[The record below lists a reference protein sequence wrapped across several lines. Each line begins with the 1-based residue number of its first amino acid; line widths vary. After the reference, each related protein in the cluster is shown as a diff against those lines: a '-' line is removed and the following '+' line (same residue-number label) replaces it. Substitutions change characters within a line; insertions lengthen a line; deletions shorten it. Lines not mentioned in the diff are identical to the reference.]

1 MRAAATVVDAAHWPA
16 VSTALFEEHVDELP
30 LPGDK
35 TDDGE
40 NESPTAA
47 MEVNNE
53 DNESIQSKTAAPAPA
68 EHEAQ
73 LQQDKRKAESLL
85 AELAAKAL
93 PAPPVEAATEL
104 VPAEAFDEVAATR
117 AAKKLTVAKLRK
129 ALEAT
134 GASTAGL
141 KSVLVARFVDVE
153 WATAVVEH
161 ATAMAS
167 MPAKSENKSKE
178 QYVALRWKGDNSVAS
193 LVALCT
199 RHDKKPELVITAM
212 TSIAPRHVLITLGL
226 EKGRQF
232 KRLTLIRKWEPA
244 LVEENLIPGWVKT
257 ECTGG
262 EDVLVRCESN
272 WKALIAFVPLEE
284 VLEIEFKDGAMD
296 VATAALKAAIAD
308 VAAPKT
314 PAQRDTMLSSVTRRS
329 LADETLPQSLSP
341 LERIQNASRQVQGDK
356 LDQSQYI
363 SAHEKNLAALTRKLD
378 KAKDMNVQLRAW
390 GRRCKEITK
399 DSHSKTIDAEARL
412 RRLIVGLNN
421 AQMVSKERVRIRAL
435 EKNLGKVTRMYS
447 MEKESHK
454 ETIESHKET
463 IDRVE
468 EIWAMKFE
476 DNRIPYR
483 VLIHFSGIVKS
494 HTEENRNFLEDK
506 IILNKELLEDKII
519 LNKEDWMR
527 AVDKDIEVNV
537 ERTKNAMRKDVQE
550 KTAIIIERDERIDML
565 EKHLDKTCV
574 ERDCA
579 LATIAERDERI
590 ASLEKQLATTRALLY
605 VSGPRNQQ
613 GPSPSSA

>member
-1 MRAAATVVDAAHWPA
+1 MRSADVIWLPRAASTGNQTPGQPLQRVRRLHARSTGLRAAATFVYAAHWPA
-16 VSTALFEEHVDELP
+16 VSTALFEEHVDELT

-47 MEVNNE
+47 MEVKNE
-53 DNESIQSKTAAPAPA
+53 VNKSVESKTAAPAPA

-73 LQQDKRKAESLL
+73 LQKDKRKAEALL
-85 AELAAKAL
+85 AKLATKAL
-93 PAPPVEAATEL
+93 PAPPVETTTEL

-141 KSVLVARFVDVE
+141 KPVLVARFVEVE
-153 WATAVVEH
+153 WAAAVFEH
-161 ATAMAS
+161 ATAMAAARS
-167 MPAKSENKSKE
+167 QTEPVDAELTPPAPPAE
-178 QYVALRWKGDNSVAS
+178 
-193 LVALCT
+193 
-199 RHDKKPELVITAM
+199 
-212 TSIAPRHVLITLGL
+212 
-226 EKGRQF
+226 
-232 KRLTLIRKWEPA
+232 A
-244 LVEENLIPGWVKT
+244 LVPQ
-257 ECTGG
+257 
-262 EDVLVRCESN
+262 
-272 WKALIAFVPLEE
+272 
-284 VLEIEFKDGAMD
+284 
-296 VATAALKAAIAD
+296 
-308 VAAPKT
+308 T
-314 PAQRDTMLSSVTRRS
+314 PARRDTMLSSVTRRS
-329 LADETLPQSLSP
+329 LADETLFQSLSP

-356 LDQSQYI
+356 LDQSQSI
-363 SAHEKNLAALTRKLD
+363 SALEKNLAALTTKLD
-378 KAKDMNVQLRAW
+378 KAKDMNAQLRAW

-412 RRLIVGLNN
+412 RRLIVGMNN

-463 IDRVE
+463 IDRVN
-468 EIWAMKFE
+468 EIYGMKFE

-613 GPSPSSA
+613 GPSPPSA

>member
-1 MRAAATVVDAAHWPA
+1 MKSLVCVRPTLIIWLPRAASTGNQTPGQPLQRVQSLFAPCTGLRAAATVVDAAHWPA

-53 DNESIQSKTAAPAPA
+53 DNESVQSKTAAPAPA

-73 LQQDKRKAESLL
+73 LQKDKRKAEALL
-85 AELAAKAL
+85 AKLATKAL
-93 PAPPVEAATEL
+93 PAPPVETTTEL

-141 KSVLVARFVDVE
+141 KPVLVARFVEVE
-153 WATAVVEH
+153 WAAAVFEH
-161 ATAMAS
+161 ATAMAAARS
-167 MPAKSENKSKE
+167 QTEPVDAELTPPAPPAE
-178 QYVALRWKGDNSVAS
+178 
-193 LVALCT
+193 
-199 RHDKKPELVITAM
+199 
-212 TSIAPRHVLITLGL
+212 
-226 EKGRQF
+226 
-232 KRLTLIRKWEPA
+232 A
-244 LVEENLIPGWVKT
+244 LVPQ
-257 ECTGG
+257 
-262 EDVLVRCESN
+262 
-272 WKALIAFVPLEE
+272 
-284 VLEIEFKDGAMD
+284 
-296 VATAALKAAIAD
+296 
-308 VAAPKT
+308 T

-329 LADETLPQSLSP
+329 LADETQLQSLSP

-363 SAHEKNLAALTRKLD
+363 SALEKNLAALTTKLD
-378 KAKDMNVQLRAW
+378 KAKDMNAQLRAW

-412 RRLIVGLNN
+412 RRLIVGMNN

-613 GPSPSSA
+613 GPSPPSA

>member
-85 AELAAKAL
+85 AEFAAEAL
-93 PAPPVEAATEL
+93 PAPPVEATTEL

-329 LADETLPQSLSP
+329 LADETLLQSLSP

-378 KAKDMNVQLRAW
+378 KAKDMNAQLRAW

-412 RRLIVGLNN
+412 RRLIVGMNN

-447 MEKESHK
+447 MEKELHK
-454 ETIESHKET
+454 EVTGMYSKEKESHKET
-463 IDRVE
+463 RERFVGWIDRVYE
-468 EIWAMKFE
+468 GYCMKSE

-483 VLIHFSGIVKS
+483 VLRDYLI
-494 HTEENRNFLEDK
+494 TTREDY
-506 IILNKELLEDKII
+506 I
-519 LNKEDWMR
+519 
-527 AVDKDIEVNV
+527 KDIEVNV
-537 ERTKNAMRKDVQE
+537 ERTKNAMLKDVQE

-590 ASLEKQLATTRALLY
+590 ASLEHCIANIEFHCDATHGA
-605 VSGPRNQQ
+605 
-613 GPSPSSA
+613 

>member
-1 MRAAATVVDAAHWPA
+1 MKSLVCVRPTLIIWLPRAASTGNQTPGQPLQRVQSLFAPCTGLRAAATVVDAAHWPA

-53 DNESIQSKTAAPAPA
+53 DNESVQSKTAAPAPA

-73 LQQDKRKAESLL
+73 LQQDKRKAEALL
-85 AELAAKAL
+85 AEFAAEVL
-93 PAPPVEAATEL
+93 PAPPVEATTEL

-117 AAKKLTVAKLRK
+117 AAKKLTVAKLLK

-141 KSVLVARFVDVE
+141 KPVLVARFVEVE
-153 WATAVVEH
+153 WAAAVFEH
-161 ATAMAS
+161 ATAMAAARS
-167 MPAKSENKSKE
+167 QTEPVDAELTPPAPPAE
-178 QYVALRWKGDNSVAS
+178 
-193 LVALCT
+193 
-199 RHDKKPELVITAM
+199 
-212 TSIAPRHVLITLGL
+212 
-226 EKGRQF
+226 
-232 KRLTLIRKWEPA
+232 A
-244 LVEENLIPGWVKT
+244 LVPQ
-257 ECTGG
+257 
-262 EDVLVRCESN
+262 
-272 WKALIAFVPLEE
+272 
-284 VLEIEFKDGAMD
+284 
-296 VATAALKAAIAD
+296 
-308 VAAPKT
+308 T

-329 LADETLPQSLSP
+329 LADETLLQSLSP

-356 LDQSQYI
+356 LDQSQSI
-363 SAHEKNLAALTRKLD
+363 SALEKNLAALTTKLD
-378 KAKDMNVQLRAW
+378 KAKDMNAQLRAW

-412 RRLIVGLNN
+412 RRLIVGMNN

-613 GPSPSSA
+613 GPSPSA

>member
-1 MRAAATVVDAAHWPA
+1 MKSLVCVRPTLIIWLPRAASTGNQTPGQPLQRVQSLFAPCTGLRAAATVVDAAHWPA

-53 DNESIQSKTAAPAPA
+53 DNESVQSKTAAPAPA

-73 LQQDKRKAESLL
+73 LQKDKRKAEALL

-93 PAPPVEAATEL
+93 PPPPVEATTEL
-104 VPAEAFDEVAATR
+104 ASAEPAFDVVAATR

-141 KSVLVARFVDVE
+141 KPVLVARFVEVE
-153 WATAVVEH
+153 WAAAVFEH
-161 ATAMAS
+161 ATAMAAARS
-167 MPAKSENKSKE
+167 QTEPVDAELTPPAPPAE
-178 QYVALRWKGDNSVAS
+178 
-193 LVALCT
+193 
-199 RHDKKPELVITAM
+199 
-212 TSIAPRHVLITLGL
+212 
-226 EKGRQF
+226 
-232 KRLTLIRKWEPA
+232 A
-244 LVEENLIPGWVKT
+244 LVPQ
-257 ECTGG
+257 
-262 EDVLVRCESN
+262 
-272 WKALIAFVPLEE
+272 
-284 VLEIEFKDGAMD
+284 
-296 VATAALKAAIAD
+296 
-308 VAAPKT
+308 T

-329 LADETLPQSLSP
+329 LADETLLQSLSP

-363 SAHEKNLAALTRKLD
+363 SALEKNLAALTTKLD
-378 KAKDMNVQLRAW
+378 KAKDMNAQLRAW

-412 RRLIVGLNN
+412 RRLIVGMNN

-494 HTEENRNFLEDK
+494 HTEENRSFLEDK

-537 ERTKNAMRKDVQE
+537 ERTKNAMLKDVQE

-613 GPSPSSA
+613 GPPPPSA

>member
-1 MRAAATVVDAAHWPA
+1 MPT
-16 VSTALFEEHVDELP
+16 SSFETHVDELP

-53 DNESIQSKTAAPAPA
+53 DNESVQSKTAAPAPA

-93 PAPPVEAATEL
+93 PAPPVEATTEL

-141 KSVLVARFVDVE
+141 KPVLVARFVEVE
-153 WATAVVEH
+153 WAAAVFEH
-161 ATAMAS
+161 ATAMAAARS
-167 MPAKSENKSKE
+167 QTEPVDAELTPPAPPAE
-178 QYVALRWKGDNSVAS
+178 
-193 LVALCT
+193 
-199 RHDKKPELVITAM
+199 
-212 TSIAPRHVLITLGL
+212 
-226 EKGRQF
+226 
-232 KRLTLIRKWEPA
+232 A
-244 LVEENLIPGWVKT
+244 LVPQ
-257 ECTGG
+257 
-262 EDVLVRCESN
+262 
-272 WKALIAFVPLEE
+272 
-284 VLEIEFKDGAMD
+284 
-296 VATAALKAAIAD
+296 
-308 VAAPKT
+308 T

-329 LADETLPQSLSP
+329 LADETLLQSLSP

-356 LDQSQYI
+356 LDQSQSI
-363 SAHEKNLAALTRKLD
+363 SALEKNLAALTTKLD
-378 KAKDMNVQLRAW
+378 KAKDMNAQLRAW

-412 RRLIVGLNN
+412 RRLIVGMNN

-613 GPSPSSA
+613 GPSPPSA

>member
-1 MRAAATVVDAAHWPA
+1 MKSLVCVRPTLIIWLPRAASTGNQTPGQPLQRVQSLFAPCTGLRAAATVVDAAHWPA

-53 DNESIQSKTAAPAPA
+53 DNESVQSKTAAPAPA

-73 LQQDKRKAESLL
+73 LQQDKRKAEALL
-85 AELAAKAL
+85 AEFAAEAL
-93 PAPPVEAATEL
+93 PTPPVEATTEL

-141 KSVLVARFVDVE
+141 KPVLVARFVEVE
-153 WATAVVEH
+153 WAAAVFEH
-161 ATAMAS
+161 ATAMAAARS
-167 MPAKSENKSKE
+167 QTEPVDAELTPPAPPAE
-178 QYVALRWKGDNSVAS
+178 
-193 LVALCT
+193 
-199 RHDKKPELVITAM
+199 
-212 TSIAPRHVLITLGL
+212 
-226 EKGRQF
+226 
-232 KRLTLIRKWEPA
+232 A
-244 LVEENLIPGWVKT
+244 LVPQ
-257 ECTGG
+257 
-262 EDVLVRCESN
+262 
-272 WKALIAFVPLEE
+272 
-284 VLEIEFKDGAMD
+284 
-296 VATAALKAAIAD
+296 
-308 VAAPKT
+308 T

-329 LADETLPQSLSP
+329 LADETLLQSLSP

-356 LDQSQYI
+356 LDQSQSI
-363 SAHEKNLAALTRKLD
+363 SALEKNLAALTTKLD
-378 KAKDMNVQLRAW
+378 KAKDMNAQLRAW

-412 RRLIVGLNN
+412 RRLIVGMNN

-613 GPSPSSA
+613 GPSPSA

>member
-1 MRAAATVVDAAHWPA
+1 M
-16 VSTALFEEHVDELP
+16 
-30 LPGDK
+30 PGDK
-35 TDDGE
+35 TGNGE
-40 NESPTAA
+40 HESHTAA
-47 MEVNNE
+47 MEVKNE
-53 DNESIQSKTAAPAPA
+53 VNESVESKTAAPAPA

-73 LQQDKRKAESLL
+73 LQQDQRKAKTLL

-93 PAPPVEAATEL
+93 PPPPVEATTEL
-104 VPAEAFDEVAATR
+104 APAEPAFDVVAATK
-117 AAKKLTVAKLRK
+117 AAKKLTVVKLRK

-141 KSVLVARFVDVE
+141 KPVLVARFVEVE
-153 WATAVVEH
+153 WAAAVFEH
-161 ATAMAS
+161 ATAMAAARS
-167 MPAKSENKSKE
+167 QTEPVDAELTPPAPPAE
-178 QYVALRWKGDNSVAS
+178 
-193 LVALCT
+193 
-199 RHDKKPELVITAM
+199 
-212 TSIAPRHVLITLGL
+212 
-226 EKGRQF
+226 
-232 KRLTLIRKWEPA
+232 A
-244 LVEENLIPGWVKT
+244 LVPQ
-257 ECTGG
+257 
-262 EDVLVRCESN
+262 
-272 WKALIAFVPLEE
+272 
-284 VLEIEFKDGAMD
+284 
-296 VATAALKAAIAD
+296 
-308 VAAPKT
+308 T

-329 LADETLPQSLSP
+329 LADETLFQSLSP

-363 SAHEKNLAALTRKLD
+363 SALEKNLAALTTKLD
-378 KAKDMNVQLRAW
+378 KAKDMNAQLRAW

-412 RRLIVGLNN
+412 RRLIVGMNN

-550 KTAIIIERDERIDML
+550 KATIIIERDERIDML

-590 ASLEKQLATTRALLY
+590 ASLKKCIAVIESASHASAAAAADDDDVPAGERLRLAIAGWR
-605 VSGPRNQQ
+605 GPPP
-613 GPSPSSA
+613 PSA

>member
-1 MRAAATVVDAAHWPA
+1 MRSADVIWLPRAASTGNQTPGQPLQRVRRLHAHSTGLRAAATFVYAAHWPA
-16 VSTALFEEHVDELP
+16 VSTALFEEHVDELT

-53 DNESIQSKTAAPAPA
+53 DNESVQSKTAAPAPA

-73 LQQDKRKAESLL
+73 LQKDKRKAEALL
-85 AELAAKAL
+85 AKLATKAL
-93 PAPPVEAATEL
+93 PAPPVETTTEL

-141 KSVLVARFVDVE
+141 KPVLVARFVEVE
-153 WATAVVEH
+153 WAAAVFEH
-161 ATAMAS
+161 ATAMAAARS
-167 MPAKSENKSKE
+167 QTEPVDAELTPPAPPAE
-178 QYVALRWKGDNSVAS
+178 
-193 LVALCT
+193 
-199 RHDKKPELVITAM
+199 
-212 TSIAPRHVLITLGL
+212 
-226 EKGRQF
+226 
-232 KRLTLIRKWEPA
+232 A
-244 LVEENLIPGWVKT
+244 LVPQ
-257 ECTGG
+257 
-262 EDVLVRCESN
+262 
-272 WKALIAFVPLEE
+272 
-284 VLEIEFKDGAMD
+284 
-296 VATAALKAAIAD
+296 
-308 VAAPKT
+308 T
-314 PAQRDTMLSSVTRRS
+314 PARRDTMLSSVTRRS
-329 LADETLPQSLSP
+329 LADETLLQSFSP

-356 LDQSQYI
+356 LDQSQSI
-363 SAHEKNLAALTRKLD
+363 SALEKNLAALTTKLD
-378 KAKDMNVQLRAW
+378 KAKDMNAQLRAW

-412 RRLIVGLNN
+412 RRLIVGMNN

-605 VSGPRNQQ
+605 VPGPRNQQ
-613 GPSPSSA
+613 GPSPPSA

>member
-1 MRAAATVVDAAHWPA
+1 MKSLVCVRPTLIIWLPRAASTGNQTPGQPLQRVQSLFAPCTGLRAAATVVDAAHWPA
-16 VSTALFEEHVDELP
+16 VSTALFEEHVDELT

-53 DNESIQSKTAAPAPA
+53 DNESVQSKTAAPAPA

-93 PAPPVEAATEL
+93 PAPPVEATTEL

-141 KSVLVARFVDVE
+141 KPVLVARFVEVE
-153 WATAVVEH
+153 WAAAVFEH
-161 ATAMAS
+161 ATAMAAARS
-167 MPAKSENKSKE
+167 QTEPVDAELTPPAPPAE
-178 QYVALRWKGDNSVAS
+178 
-193 LVALCT
+193 
-199 RHDKKPELVITAM
+199 
-212 TSIAPRHVLITLGL
+212 
-226 EKGRQF
+226 
-232 KRLTLIRKWEPA
+232 A
-244 LVEENLIPGWVKT
+244 LVPQ
-257 ECTGG
+257 
-262 EDVLVRCESN
+262 
-272 WKALIAFVPLEE
+272 
-284 VLEIEFKDGAMD
+284 
-296 VATAALKAAIAD
+296 
-308 VAAPKT
+308 T

-329 LADETLPQSLSP
+329 LADETQLQSLSP

-356 LDQSQYI
+356 LDQSQSI
-363 SAHEKNLAALTRKLD
+363 SALEKNLAALTTKLD
-378 KAKDMNVQLRAW
+378 KAKDMNAQLRAW

-412 RRLIVGLNN
+412 RRLIVGMNN

-613 GPSPSSA
+613 GPSPPSA

>member
-1 MRAAATVVDAAHWPA
+1 M
-16 VSTALFEEHVDELP
+16 
-30 LPGDK
+30 PGDK

-40 NESPTAA
+40 NECHTAA

-141 KSVLVARFVDVE
+141 KPVLVARFVEVE
-153 WATAVVEH
+153 WAAAVFEH
-161 ATAMAS
+161 ATAMAAARS
-167 MPAKSENKSKE
+167 QTEPVDAELTPPAPPAE
-178 QYVALRWKGDNSVAS
+178 
-193 LVALCT
+193 
-199 RHDKKPELVITAM
+199 
-212 TSIAPRHVLITLGL
+212 
-226 EKGRQF
+226 
-232 KRLTLIRKWEPA
+232 A
-244 LVEENLIPGWVKT
+244 LVPQ
-257 ECTGG
+257 
-262 EDVLVRCESN
+262 
-272 WKALIAFVPLEE
+272 
-284 VLEIEFKDGAMD
+284 
-296 VATAALKAAIAD
+296 
-308 VAAPKT
+308 T

-329 LADETLPQSLSP
+329 LADETLFQSLSP

-363 SAHEKNLAALTRKLD
+363 SALEKNLAALTTKLD
-378 KAKDMNVQLRAW
+378 KAKDMNAQLRAW

-412 RRLIVGLNN
+412 RRLIVGMNN

-590 ASLEKQLATTRALLY
+590 ASLEKQLAEARADVSMLQRDLAKTIKDRDRALADAQKLYAFRLKDTRAAQA
-605 VSGPRNQQ
+605 RDDANQQ
-613 GPSPSSA
+613 GPSPPSA